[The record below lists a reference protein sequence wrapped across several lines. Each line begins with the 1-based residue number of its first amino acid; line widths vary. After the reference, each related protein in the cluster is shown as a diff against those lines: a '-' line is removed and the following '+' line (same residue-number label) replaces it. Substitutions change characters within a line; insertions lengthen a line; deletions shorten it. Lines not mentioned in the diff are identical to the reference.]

1 MNELEEKC
9 LRFVLRHYQ
18 KNKLDTRQALKVF
31 KEKHGVVGRAGG
43 KNRYFL
49 FLSGLA
55 AAILLAFIVW
65 VGISPEKQWT
75 ELAAYEHAVKYQLA
89 GQFGRYGISLFFY
102 LFPYKGLCRCM
113 S

>member
-1 MNELEEKC
+1 MYNITRNMNELEEKC

-75 ELAAYEHAVKYQLA
+75 VRSLRYIPILLFVSVQRIMQMYVVK
-89 GQFGRYGISLFFY
+89 
-102 LFPYKGLCRCM
+102 
-113 S
+113 

>member
-1 MNELEEKC
+1 MYNITRNMNELEEKC

-65 VGISPEKQWT
+65 GVYLLRSS
-75 ELAAYEHAVKYQLA
+75 
-89 GQFGRYGISLFFY
+89 GQNWQHTN
-102 LFPYKGLCRCM
+102 M
-113 S
+113 Q

>member
-1 MNELEEKC
+1 MYNITRNMNELEEKC

-55 AAILLAFIVW
+55 AAILLAFIPGHNSGH
-65 VGISPEKQWT
+65 GIGWKILILSIC
-75 ELAAYEHAVKYQLA
+75 
-89 GQFGRYGISLFFY
+89 FR
-102 LFPYKGLCRCM
+102 
-113 S
+113 

>member
-49 FLSGLA
+49 FYLGWL

-65 VGISPEKQWT
+65 VVYLLRSS
-75 ELAAYEHAVKYQLA
+75 
-89 GQFGRYGISLFFY
+89 GQNWQHTN
-102 LFPYKGLCRCM
+102 M
-113 S
+113 Q

>member
-1 MNELEEKC
+1 MPSFCVE
-9 LRFVLRHYQ
+9 HYQ

-65 VGISPEKQWT
+65 VVYLLRSS
-75 ELAAYEHAVKYQLA
+75 
-89 GQFGRYGISLFFY
+89 GQNWQHTN
-102 LFPYKGLCRCM
+102 M
-113 S
+113 Q